1 MPEYIVKGAIERATR
16 QESIVGNTKRLKI
29 IAADIIT
36 HYEDRE
42 QVFTGKAL
50 IVAMSRVVAVKL
62 YNEIVALR
70 PNWHTEDDS
79 SGVIKV
85 IMTGSSSDEDFLR
98 PHIRNKI
105 GRTKIASRLK
115 DINDPLKMVIVVD
128 MWLTG
133 FDAPI
138 LHTMYL
144 DKDMSG
150 HNLMQAIAR
159 VNRVFR
165 DKPGGL
171 IVDYVPVTGNL
182 KAALKTYTESNGK
195 GNIAVDVQEAAAF
208 MLTKLEVV
216 QQMYHGFDYKEYKT
230 KFKF

>member
-1 MPEYIVKGAIERATR
+1 MA
-16 QESIVGNTKRLKI
+16 
-29 IAADIIT
+29 
-36 HYEDRE
+36 
-42 QVFTGKAL
+42 
-50 IVAMSRVVAVKL
+50 VAL
-62 YNEIVALR
+62 YNEVVAIR
-70 PNWHTEDDS
+70 PEWHHDNDEE
-79 SGVIKV
+79 GVIKV
-85 IMTGSSSDEDFLR
+85 IMTGSSSDDAFLQ
-98 PHIRNKI
+98 PHIRNKEK
-105 GRTKIASRLK
+105 RTLIANRLK
-115 DINDPLKMVIVVD
+115 DTADQLKMVIVVD

-138 LHTMYL
+138 LHTLYL

-182 KAALKTYTESNGK
+182 KAALKTYTENNGQ
-195 GNIAVDVQEAAAF
+195 GAITLDIAEAVNV

-216 QQMYHGFDYKEYKT
+216 QQMYHGFEYTEYFNAETMRKLNIILEAEDHILSLDNGKERYLKEVT
-230 KFKF
+230 H